1 MTLNEQ
7 FNNAD
12 ITKCVD
18 MHSMWD
24 LAFCMTAKI
33 KPQDNEFDSKLFQIQ
48 SQSIKFLLVSKYF
61 NDFLAK
67 SFC

>member
-7 FNNAD
+7 FHNAD

-48 SQSIKFLLVSKYF
+48 SQSNKFLVEIF
-61 NDFLAK
+61 Q
-67 SFC
+67 